1 MTQPE
6 APRAMSDNERREAV
20 TARPDMKLMIA
31 GILHIALA
39 SSS

>member
-6 APRAMSDNERREAV
+6 APRAVSDNERREAV
-20 TARPDMKLMIA
+20 KARPDMKLVIA